1 MTKPTGQE
9 MTPMKKQFVTL
20 AIPRE
25 RGVPCHGGHTGKRGS
40 CQDAEGLGVGGNIVR
55 AFVAVSS
62 GRTR

>member
-1 MTKPTGQE
+1 
-9 MTPMKKQFVTL
+9 MKKQFVTL

-25 RGVPCHGGHTGKRGS
+25 RDVPCHGGHTGKRGS
-40 CQDAEGLGVGGNIVR
+40 CQDAEGLGVGGNMVR